1 MRNFRAIKYYII
13 MKKLLFVLFLLTA
26 SYEGISAKK
35 ITKRFYGSEAVQSDV
50 NPCAGPTI
58 RVCGEI
64 EIDEIT
70 TVTPR
75 NGNYRVTIKRYDEE
89 GNVSSQQTYVSYVDF
104 DVATLE
110 LLTGHQ
116 ANVEYTT
123 TEDDIDF

>member
-50 NPCAGPTI
+50 NAGAGPTI
-58 RVCGEI
+58 RVFGEI

-75 NGNYRVTIKRYDEE
+75 NGNCRVTIKRYDEE

>member
-1 MRNFRAIKYYII
+1 

-70 TVTPR
+70 GEQFVIICGGPGEVDVILAVEVDLKKDLATVLVDMDLDTLDETNSKTR
-75 NGNYRVTIKRYDEE
+75 RRFKRW
-89 GNVSSQQTYVSYVDF
+89 
-104 DVATLE
+104 
-110 LLTGHQ
+110 
-116 ANVEYTT
+116 
-123 TEDDIDF
+123 DIW